1 MSAPNRPRRPS
12 SWVPTP
18 AHLRA
23 VVMAAGCS
31 IIAAVAQRIDIAV
44 LGVPFLVAASAGW
57 IARPRRTPSARLG
70 VDSTTLFEGQ
80 ATTVRLTAD
89 SSSEWTGELVTAVLA
104 TPPWLQLVP
113 GPGGLA
119 LATRPGTTSVEFPMR
134 AIRWGLHDVDLA
146 QLTWTSAFGAYRTT
160 HASMP
165 PVHVVTLPLG
175 GRFTAADALPRPA
188 GLVGLHRSRAQGSGS
203 ELSEVRPFVP
213 GDRLRRINWR
223 ITSRT
228 GALHVNATW
237 TDRDTE
243 VVLLLDTEHDFGRSD
258 GIDGRASS
266 LDTAVR
272 ATAAIA
278 EHYLHAGD
286 RVGVI
291 DLGRRVRDVPVD
303 GGRHHLRHI
312 LDVLVA
318 AQPGRVRERDDRHLA
333 RVRPGSLVIALSPLL
348 GAIGTG
354 RIAALAQ
361 HGHTI
366 VIIDTL
372 PDDPFTS
379 DSAWR
384 ALAVRVRLLE
394 RREEIARFADLG
406 VPTVRWRGRGTLD
419 EVLRDVGR
427 LAAAPRIRSGAR

>member
-1 MSAPNRPRRPS
+1 MSPPRRPS
-12 SWVPTP
+12 NWVPTP

-23 VVMAAGCS
+23 VVLAGGCS
-31 IIAAVAQRIDIAV
+31 IVAAIAQRVDIAV

-57 IARPRRTPSARLG
+57 ITRPRHAPSVRMDI
-70 VDSTTLFEGQ
+70 DSTTLFEGQ
-80 ATTVRLTAD
+80 ATTVHLTAE
-89 SSSEWTGELVTAVLA
+89 SPSAWAGEVLTAVVA
-104 TPPWLQLVP
+104 TPPWLQIVP

-119 LATRPGTTSVEFPMR
+119 AATRRGTTSLDFPVR
-134 AIRWGLHDVDLA
+134 ATRWGLHDVELA
-146 QLTWTSAFGAYRTT
+146 QFTWTSAFGAYRTT
-160 HASMP
+160 
-165 PVHVVTLPLG
+165 PVSAPSVRIVALPLG
-175 GRFTAADALPRPA
+175 GGFTAADALPRPA

-203 ELSEVRPFVP
+203 ELSEVRAFVP

-228 GALHVNATW
+228 GSLHVNATW

-243 VVLLLDTEHDFGRSD
+243 VVLLLDTEHDLGRSE
-258 GIDGRASS
+258 GLDGRVSS

-272 ATAAIA
+272 AAAAIA

-286 RVGVI
+286 RVGVV

-303 GGRHHLRHI
+303 GGRHHLRRI

-318 AQPGRVRERDDRHLA
+318 AEPGRVRESDERHLA

-348 GAIGTG
+348 GATGTG
-354 RIAALAQ
+354 RIARLVQ
-361 HGHTI
+361 HGHT
-366 VIIDTL
+366 VVVIDTL
-372 PDDPFTS
+372 PDDPFPL
-379 DSAWR
+379 DSTWR
-384 ALAVRVRLLE
+384 ALAARLRLLE
-394 RREEIARFADLG
+394 RQGEIARFAELG

-427 LAAAPRIRSGAR
+427 LASAPRIRSGAR